1 MHTFSRSSAVISAL
15 LLSLCVWPVVRAD
28 EASATGPSV
37 IMLQEVVVT
46 AQKREEKL
54 HDVPMGVTA
63 VTQDELARQQ
73 LVDLADLEPK
83 VPGLSLTNIQPGQ
96 TRITL
101 RGENAG
107 GDGSTVTTYID
118 DTPFGSSN
126 ALANGFG
133 LTGDFDTW
141 DLQRVEVLR
150 GPQGTLYGA
159 GSEGGLLKYVTNA
172 PDPSKFAAAAQVG
185 GEDYAHGEGGGS
197 GKGMVNLPIGDR
209 AAFRLSGYYSTLPGY
224 IDDPSLGLKDLN
236 HGYRDGVRAALLVN
250 FTDNVSVRLSAF
262 GQNLHTDGSLD
273 TDVIGG
279 GGTPSNP
286 PPNQLQPTIGDFQQQ
301 RFIREP
307 HDFKYR
313 IYSGTLN
320 WNLGFGTLT
329 SITSY
334 GTTDET
340 ALIDESNVPL
350 APGVPAAGTYGDF
363 ATLLNQPL
371 PPGATAAGLA
381 ETADTNIK
389 KWTQEFRLASA
400 ANQSLEWQVG
410 AFYTH
415 ESSTLA
421 ETLPTFYIPSQAY
434 TPLPS
439 LENLALDALYKEWAG
454 FAQVTYHF
462 NPQFDLGLGGRW
474 SENKQSADQS
484 TTGLLLNSPPAP
496 PTITSGDS
504 TDTDVTYSIAPRW
517 HVSQDTMVYG
527 RIATGYRPGGP
538 NVLPPVVPPGI
549 ELHYKSD
556 KTTNYELGTRTDLL
570 DRRLSIDVAAFL
582 IDWKDIQLLEF
593 ISPYGFNANGGT
605 ARSKGLEWTLAATPV
620 TGLTFTLTGAYVDA
634 YLTSPAPAAG
644 GNDGDPLPFA
654 PKWSTSLD
662 GAYTWRA
669 FDAYNAF
676 VGATWSY
683 VGSRF
688 NDFSSSTSAATGG
701 LVPDVRPEL
710 PSYNTVNLR
719 AGLDSGR
726 WTFELYA
733 KNIGDSRG
741 IAFYDN
747 SSTPNFGGSV
757 VYTQPRTIGALVT
770 ARF

>member
-1 MHTFSRSSAVISAL
+1 MHKRSHTPPLSLVVLVSGISAAQIAQ
-15 LLSLCVWPVVRAD
+15 AD
-28 EASATGPSV
+28 EASATQGSAST
-37 IMLQEVVVT
+37 LQEVVVT
-46 AQKREEKL
+46 AQKREERL

-63 VTQDELARQQ
+63 ITGEQLQNQQ
-73 LVDLADLEPK
+73 LVNLEDLQSK
-83 VPGLSLTNIQPGQ
+83 VPGLSLTNVQPGI
-96 TRITL
+96 TRLTL
-101 RGENAG
+101 RGQNVG
-107 GDGSTVTTYID
+107 GDGSTVTTYIN

-133 LTGDFDTW
+133 FTGDFDTW
-141 DLQRVEVLR
+141 DLERIEVLR

-159 GSEGGLLKYVTNA
+159 GSEGGLLKYVTNP
-172 PDPSKFAAAAQVG
+172 PDPTKFAAAAQVG
-185 GEDYAHGEGGGS
+185 GEDVAHGEAGGS
-197 GKGMVNLPIGDR
+197 GKGMINLPIGDR

-236 HGYRDGVRAALLVN
+236 HGYRDGLRAALLVN
-250 FTDNVSVRLSAF
+250 FTDNLSIRLDAI
-262 GQNLHTDGSLD
+262 GQDLHTDGLPY
-273 TDVIGG
+273 TDVVGAA
-279 GGTPSNP
+279 GTGPTP
-286 PPNQLQPTIGDFQQQ
+286 PPNQLEPTIGDLQQQ

-307 HDFKYR
+307 SDFKYR

-320 WNLGFGTLT
+320 WNLGFGTFT

-334 GTTDET
+334 GTTDQSSLTDASSIAVE
-340 ALIDESNVPL
+340 
-350 APGVPAAGTYGDF
+350 PGVPAAGTYGDY
-363 ATLLNQPL
+363 ATLFNQPL
-371 PPGATAAGLA
+371 PAGVTAAGLA
-381 ETADTNIK
+381 ETHDINVK

-434 TPLPS
+434 SSLPS
-439 LENLALDALYKEWAG
+439 FENLSLDALYREWAA
-454 FAQVTYHF
+454 FAQITYHF
-462 NPQFDLGLGGRW
+462 NPQWDLALGGRW
-474 SENKQSADQS
+474 SENKQSAEQS
-484 TTGLLLNSPPAP
+484 ATGLLLNSPPNP

-504 TDTDVTYSIAPRW
+504 TDTNFTYSIAPRW
-517 HVSQDTMVYG
+517 HVSPDTMIYG

-538 NVLPPVVPPGI
+538 NVLPPVLPPGI
-549 ELHYKSD
+549 ETHYQPD
-556 KTTNYELGTRTDLL
+556 KTTNYELGTRADLL

-582 IDWKDIQLLEF
+582 VDWKDIQLLEF
-593 ISPYGFNANGGT
+593 ISPYSFNANGGT
-605 ARSKGLEWTLAATPV
+605 ARSKGLEWTLGLTPV

-634 YLTSPAPAAG
+634 YLTAPAPAAG
-644 GNDGDPLPFA
+644 GNNGDPLPFA

-669 FDAYNAF
+669 FGEFNAF

-683 VGSRF
+683 FGSRF
-688 NDFSSSTSAATGG
+688 PDFSATPGAAG

-710 PSYNTVNLR
+710 PSYNTVDLR

-726 WTFELYA
+726 WTFLLYA
-733 KNIGDSRG
+733 KNIGDTRG
-741 IAFYDN
+741 ISYYQN
-747 SSTPNFGGSV
+747 TGSPNFGGLV
-757 VYTQPRTIGALVT
+757 GYVQPRTIGAAVT